1 MKRREMIKN
10 GGLALAGLGT
20 MSALEAMNPSA
31 NKNSEL
37 FKRFEDRVV
46 VVTGA
51 TSGIG
56 KETAK
61 AFAREGAK
69 VAFLGRR
76 ENLGKQVEA
85 EIRAEGGEATYF
97 KTDIREKSQ
106 VKRFFEQTKEKYGN
120 IHIAF
125 NNAGIVFGLDD
136 LKGNKPI
143 ADIDVAS
150 FDDVWKT
157 NTRGTFLSMKNEIPQ
172 MLQNEVWGRFG
183 LKGVII
189 NNSSVSAHGGFA
201 GIAPYSVSKHG
212 VSGLT
217 KGGALDYGKNGIR
230 VVAISPGGVDTPM
243 RRASIE
249 AQGANPDENPAP
261 NSQYRTN
268 TVEEMADIVLF
279 LASADA
285 PSAIQGIDLDVT
297 MGMLTGPFAPPKP
310 Q

>member
-1 MKRREMIKN
+1 MASTNE
-10 GGLALAGLGT
+10 
-20 MSALEAMNPSA
+20 
-31 NKNSEL
+31 NKL
-37 FKRFEDRVV
+37 PITKRFENKVV

-56 KETAK
+56 KATAI
-61 AFAREGAK
+61 AFALEGAK

-76 ENLGKQVEA
+76 EKLGKEVETQ
-85 EIRAEGGEATYF
+85 IRNAGGEATF
-97 KTDIREKSQ
+97 VQTDIRNEEE
-106 VKRFFEQTKEKYGN
+106 VIRFFQLVKEKYGN
-120 IHIAF
+120 VHIAF
-125 NNAGIVFGLDD
+125 NNAGIVFGLDN

-143 ADIDVAS
+143 AEIKTEA

-157 NTRGTFLSMKNEIPQ
+157 NTRGTFISMKNEIPQ
-172 MLQNEVWGRFG
+172 MLANEAWGRYG

-201 GIAPYSVSKHG
+201 GISPYSVSKHG

-243 RRASIE
+243 RRAAIE
-249 AQGANPDENPAP
+249 AQGANPDEAQAP
-261 NSQYRTN
+261 NIQHRTN

-285 PSAIQGIDLDVT
+285 PSSIQGIDLDVT
-297 MGMLTGPFAPPKP
+297 MGMLTGPFAPPKL